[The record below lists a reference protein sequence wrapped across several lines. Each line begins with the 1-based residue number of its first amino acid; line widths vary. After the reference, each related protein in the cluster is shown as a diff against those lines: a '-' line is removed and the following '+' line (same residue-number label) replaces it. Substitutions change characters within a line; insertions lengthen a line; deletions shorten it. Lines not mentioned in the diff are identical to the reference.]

1 MPANLD
7 PRRVLL
13 AALDAERPALL
24 RPFAAGQVPGW
35 DALEADSLEK
45 ARFILRAAPYDA
57 VLLDGG
63 LYRAS
68 GADGLAWLAGADRA
82 PVLFLAEAGP
92 ELVLG
97 ALERGAD
104 AWLPRELA
112 LDNPV
117 LLGAA
122 LRRVARLGDLEQRAG
137 ATSLALED
145 CRRQVGRLAGLLWEA
160 RPGEGPADWYSHR
173 HMLQR
178 LDEEVARA
186 RRHGGPLT
194 VVLGEVLAGGAGEG
208 PALAAERVGPAKRRC
223 DVAGQYGLHGFMLL
237 LPRGTEAEARG
248 CCRRLR
254 TLLEQP
260 HPAGDPAHAW
270 FGIAAFSPTDVTV
283 QGLLSR
289 AEQRL
294 EHARQA
300 PGGIAL
306 E

>member
-1 MPANLD
+1 MPANLES
-7 PRRVLL
+7 RRVLL
-13 AALDAERPALL
+13 AALDADRPALL
-24 RPFAAGQVPGW
+24 APFAAGQVAGW
-35 DALEADSLEK
+35 DALEAGGLEK
-45 ARFILRAAPYDA
+45 VRFFLRAAPCDA

-63 LYRAS
+63 LYRAE
-68 GADGLAWLAGADRA
+68 GADGLAWVAGPDRA
-82 PVLFLAEAGP
+82 PVLVLAEADP
-92 ELVLG
+92 DLILG
-97 ALERGAD
+97 ALERGAG

-112 LDNPV
+112 LAHPL

-122 LRRVARLGDLEQRAG
+122 LRRVARLGDLEQRAD
-137 ATSLALED
+137 AAARELHD

-160 RPGEGPADWYSHR
+160 RPGEGPTPWYTHR

-194 VVLGEVLAGGAGEG
+194 VVLGEVRADGEAE
-208 PALAAERVGPAKRRC
+208 ALAAERVGRAKRRC

-237 LPRGTEAEARG
+237 LPRGTVAEALG

-254 TLLEQP
+254 ALLEQSSLDGP
-260 HPAGDPAHAW
+260 SAPLSAS
-270 FGIAAFSPTDVTV
+270 FGIAAFSPAAATA

-289 AEQRL
+289 AEERL
-294 EHARQA
+294 EKARQA
-300 PGGIAL
+300 PDGVGF